1 MEIGPDVSVVVAT
14 YNRRAGL
21 AELLQA
27 LAAQSYPASQFE
39 VVVVD
44 DGSTDGTPGLL
55 ATMSVPYTLRS
66 WRQANGGPAAA
77 RNLGMQHAR
86 GQLILFLDDDVVP
99 EPHLID
105 AHVRAHGDGA
115 DRVVTGPMS
124 PPPLDWPQPTWDR
137 WDARQLEKQYRAM
150 LAGEFECSQRQFF
163 TANASVRRD
172 VILAAGGFDPTFRRA
187 EDMELA
193 WRMSRLGVQ
202 FIFEPEAEVVHYAAR
217 PFVSWC
223 RNAYQYGRFDVVM
236 EREKAIPVFGIACS
250 EFHDRRA
257 VNRWLA
263 RLCVGRPLIR
273 DATLLAL
280 ALTVHASE
288 RISSERVA
296 SFALSSIFNVRYWQ
310 GASDELGGAS
320 RLWKAI
326 AARGAPSLV
335 EGLRLVERDA
345 EGASAYALT
354 RPAAPD
360 AGNHPAARALG
371 SQP

>member
-1 MEIGPDVSVVVAT
+1 
-14 YNRRAGL
+14 
-21 AELLQA
+21 
-27 LAAQSYPASQFE
+27 
-39 VVVVD
+39 VVVD
-44 DGSTDGTPGLL
+44 DGSSDATPELL
-55 ATMSVPYTLRS
+55 RTVDVPYALRS
-66 WRQANGGPAAA
+66 YAQSNSGPAAA
-77 RNLGMQHAR
+77 RNLGVAQAH
-86 GQLILFLDDDVVP
+86 GSLILFLDDDVVP
-99 EPHLID
+99 DPHLID
-105 AHVRAHGDGA
+105 AHVGAHGVST
-115 DRVVTGPMS
+115 DRIVTGPMS
-124 PPPLDWPQPTWDR
+124 PPPPDWPQPTWDR
-137 WDARQLEKQYRAM
+137 WDAHQLQKQYRAM

-202 FIFEPEAEVVHYAAR
+202 FIFEPRAEVVHYAAR

-236 EREKAIPVFGIACS
+236 EREKAIPVFGLACA
-250 EFHDRRA
+250 EFHNRRA

-263 RLCVGRPLIR
+263 RLCVGRPLLR
-273 DATLLAL
+273 DAVLLAL

-288 RISSERVA
+288 RTRSDRLA

-310 GASDELGGAS
+310 GASDELGGTS

-326 AARGAPSLV
+326 AARGAPSFVQDMCLAN
-335 EGLRLVERDA
+335 RDA
-345 EGASAYALT
+345 EGASVYTLA
-354 RPAAPD
+354 RAADPE
-360 AGNHPAARALG
+360 AGANAASCALG